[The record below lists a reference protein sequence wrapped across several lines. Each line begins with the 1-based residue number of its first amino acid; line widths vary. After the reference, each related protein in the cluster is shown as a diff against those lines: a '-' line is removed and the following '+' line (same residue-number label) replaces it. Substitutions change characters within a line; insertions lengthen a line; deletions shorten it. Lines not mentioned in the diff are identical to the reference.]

1 MLNQR
6 AVVAAALGALVLSG
20 CAGSSSD
27 QATPPTR
34 PSASEP
40 APAPAAT
47 GGNRYDQALAL
58 HSCYEQI
65 VDAVD
70 DPQGLAVPCDQPKA
84 AWRLAGIQAASA
96 GDCPANQASDSEKQ
110 VGMDTVPPTLCLEPV
125 TH

>member
-1 MLNQR
+1 MSNER
-6 AVVAAALGALVLSG
+6 TVVVAALVALVLTG

-27 QATPPTR
+27 QAAPPTQS
-34 PSASEP
+34 PAST
-40 APAPAAT
+40 PAPAAT

-70 DPQGLAVPCDQPKA
+70 DPQGLDVPCDQPKA
-84 AWRLAGIQAASA
+84 AWRLAGIQPASA
-96 GDCPANQASDSEKQ
+96 GDCPSTQASDSEKQ